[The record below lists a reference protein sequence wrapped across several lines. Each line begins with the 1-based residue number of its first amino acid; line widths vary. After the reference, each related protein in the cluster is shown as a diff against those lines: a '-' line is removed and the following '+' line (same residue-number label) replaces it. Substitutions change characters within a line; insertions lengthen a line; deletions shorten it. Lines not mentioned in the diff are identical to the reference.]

1 LISLKDDKFIHR
13 YIPATSAKD
22 GAERR
27 TLLLLH
33 GTGGDENDLI
43 PLGQMLIERA
53 GAEMNILSPR
63 GRVTENGMPRFF
75 RRFAEG
81 VFDEEDL
88 KFRAGE
94 LADFIEAAAEEYE
107 FDATKIIAVGYSN
120 GANIAAAMLL
130 LRPRTLTAAALLH
143 PMMPFTP
150 SEIPD
155 LSHVSA
161 LVSAGRLDPI
171 ARAEEAEKLVAVLK
185 QSKAEV
191 TLNWQNG
198 GHNLTGIEVEETG
211 RWLAALASKI

>member
-1 LISLKDDKFIHR
+1 MISLKESKFIHR
-13 YIPATSAKD
+13 FIPAAPAND
-22 GAERR
+22 DAERR

-33 GTGGDENDLI
+33 GTGGDENDLVQ
-43 PLGQMLIERA
+43 LGHMLIKQTGSA
-53 GAEMNILSPR
+53 MNILSPR

-75 RRFAEG
+75 LRFAEG

-94 LADFIEAAAEEYE
+94 LADFIEVAAEEYE
-107 FDATKIIAVGYSN
+107 FDATKIIAIGYSN
-120 GANIAAAMLL
+120 GANIAAAMML
-130 LRPRTLTAAALLH
+130 LRPHMLAAAALLH

-150 SEIPD
+150 TEIPD

-161 LVSAGRLDPI
+161 LVSAGRFDPI
-171 ARAEEAEKLVAVLK
+171 ARPEEAEKLVAVLK

-211 RWLAALASKI
+211 RWLTALESKI

>member
-1 LISLKDDKFIHR
+1 MKESKFIHR
-13 YIPATSAKD
+13 YIPAAPAKD

-43 PLGQMLIERA
+43 PLGQMLIERMGSA
-53 GAEMNILSPR
+53 MNILSPR

-94 LADFIEAAAEEYE
+94 LADFLAAAAEGYE
-107 FDATKIIAVGYSN
+107 FDATKIIAIGYSN
-120 GANIAAAMLL
+120 GANIAAAVML
-130 LRPRTLTAAALLH
+130 LRPRTLAAAALLH
-143 PMMPFTP
+143 PMLPFTP
-150 SEIPD
+150 RLIPD
-155 LSHVSA
+155 LSSVSV
-161 LVSAGRLDPI
+161 LISAGRFDPI
-171 ARAEEAEKLVAVLK
+171 ARPEEAEKLLAVLK
-185 QSKAEV
+185 ESKAEL

-198 GHNLTGIEVEETG
+198 GHNLTGIEVEETA
-211 RWLAALASKI
+211 RWLAGLQSKI